1 MGPVCAPLAACISAS
16 GTYRAPTSHRAFAS
30 AWTSLPRVVTAP
42 DYVPMRMGLGL
53 VSPLFTQEVARPS
66 MDQGLPFSLPRHE

>member
-66 MDQGLPFSLPRHE
+66 MDQRLPFSLPRHE